1 MLPAWLAGHVDYDST
16 DLRANIRD
24 RNKACCARRDRMPTK
39 EVVRVTA
46 WALSDPYA
54 NKDRS
59 RLRLQL
65 FIGVS
70 ISAMANPIL
79 RMYSKSSCVD
89 SPDPGSEK
97 LIRDNK
103 TGVLCITR

>member
-1 MLPAWLAGHVDYDST
+1 MLPALLGDSVDYDST
-16 DLRANIRD
+16 DPRANIRD
-24 RNKACCARRDRMPTK
+24 REKACCARRDRMPTK

-70 ISAMANPIL
+70 ISAIGKP
-79 RMYSKSSCVD
+79 YPSDVQ
-89 SPDPGSEK
+89 
-97 LIRDNK
+97 
-103 TGVLCITR
+103 